1 MSKPQNQ
8 FSHRPSGP
16 PAASG
21 VERACDI
28 TRSLFNA
35 ARGSYQNDAET
46 IQSIAERARLTPAV
60 VRRFL
65 QPSRRPKDVSLGVWQ
80 RLVFAYRRL
89 LNQQLQALET
99 EIHRLEALDPHD
111 GAIRALLDDAKAL
124 VRKIES
130 AALEVPPEGSS
141 GPQ

>member
-1 MSKPQNQ
+1 MPKPQNQ
-8 FSHRPSGP
+8 FSHRP
-16 PAASG
+16 PASASG

-35 ARGSYQNDAET
+35 ARGSYQNDAEAV
-46 IQSIAERARLTPAV
+46 QAIAERARLTPAV

-89 LNQQLQALET
+89 LNQQLAALQT
-99 EIHRLEALDPHD
+99 EIHRLEAVDPDD
-111 GAIRALLDDAKAL
+111 GAILALLDDAKAL
-124 VRKIES
+124 VRKIEA
-130 AALEVPPEGSS
+130 AALEVPPEGSA